1 MADINVYFGTV
12 TVDDTNGTAASNETG
27 LTPVLMG
34 IVADGATSS
43 NIELACRCASGKEVN
58 ENTVITPDGTNKLW
72 WQLALDNAG
81 SPDTFE
87 DAGDPITLTTVE
99 DANVIFWAKVAIP
112 GSTATT
118 NDTTVDLKVEADIIT
133 TT

>member
-58 ENTVITPDGTNKLW
+58 GNTVITPDGTNAGW
-72 WQLALDNAG
+72 WQLALNDGG
-81 SPDTFE
+81 SPDTYE
-87 DAGDPITLTTVE
+87 AAGDPITITTLE
-99 DANVIFWAKVAIP
+99 DANVLFFAKVNIP
-112 GSTATT
+112 GSTPTE
-118 NDTTVDLKVEADIIT
+118 NDISVDLKIEANVIT
-133 TT
+133 TL